1 MAQDRDGLGTSAQ
14 GELTARAMPEDNKQE
29 IVCGCF
35 NLTRGDLERA
45 ATGSNFEQFL
55 EETRAGSRCTACLLD
70 VEYLFVNAPKNRTL
84 TGGSRPVRQERR
96 PLKRR
101 IYDVLDRIAPQIP
114 FRLTNTIPLLSG
126 SGIVERLW
134 LVNQPMVFGKKVGV
148 PPHRFALTIRDG
160 EGRVTGREHHDVG
173 CGESKV
179 ITFPEVSSG
188 TALSIGSVEIS
199 RWGLSPGV
207 RGTTRPHFEVE
218 AARSN
223 TTLHIQGAA
232 PDPEAWL
239 TTIYSPGETRIL
251 FTAVNVAAR
260 PLLLDF
266 DFAEERSAPMR
277 VEVPPFG
284 ARVIEPSAKQS
295 EPGRPLTY
303 RYRGRGRGKIHVMAA
318 SPTLDRIALDH
329 L

>member
-1 MAQDRDGLGTSAQ
+1 MGVAAQ
-14 GELTARAMPEDNKQE
+14 GGLTARTMPEDNRQE

-35 NLTRGDLERA
+35 NLTRGNLEKA
-45 ATGSNFEQFL
+45 ASGSNFERFL
-55 EETRAGSRCTACLLD
+55 EETHAGSRCTACLLD
-70 VEYLFVNAPKNRTL
+70 VEYLFVNAPKDRTSAA
-84 TGGSRPVRQERR
+84 GRHVARQERR

-126 SGIVERLW
+126 RGIVERLW
-134 LVNQPMVFGKKVGV
+134 LVNQPMVLGKKVGV
-148 PPHRFALTIRDG
+148 PPHRFVLTVRDG
-160 EGRVTGREHHDVG
+160 EGRVSGRERHDVG
-173 CGESKV
+173 CGESKA
-179 ITFPEVSSG
+179 ITFSG
-188 TALSIGSVEIS
+188 APSGEALSVGSVEIS

-232 PDPEAWL
+232 PDPQAWL
-239 TTIYSPGETRIL
+239 TAIHAPGETRIL

-260 PLLLDF
+260 PLLLEF
-266 DFAEERSAPMR
+266 DFAEETTAPMR
-277 VEVPPFG
+277 IEVPPFG
-284 ARVIEPSAKQS
+284 ARVIEPSAKHAK
-295 EPGRPLTY
+295 PGQPLTY
-303 RYRGRGRGKIHVMAA
+303 RYRGRGRGKIHVMTA

>member
-1 MAQDRDGLGTSAQ
+1 MSTPDAA
-14 GELTARAMPEDNKQE
+14 AQE

-35 NLTRGDLERA
+35 NLTRGELEKA
-45 ATGSNFEQFL
+45 ATGSNFERFL

-70 VEYLFVNAPKNRTL
+70 VEYLFVNAPKNRIPA
-84 TGGSRPVRQERR
+84 GGSRAARRERR

-101 IYDVLDRIAPQIP
+101 VYDVLDRIAPQIP

-126 SGIVERLW
+126 CGIVERLW

-148 PPHRFALTIRDG
+148 PPHRFVLTIRDG
-160 EGRVTGREHHDVG
+160 EGRVTRRERHDVS
-173 CGESKV
+173 CGESKA
-179 ITFPEVSSG
+179 ITFPDAPSG
-188 TALSIGSVEIS
+188 QALSIGSVEVS
-199 RWGLSPGV
+199 RWGLAPGV

-239 TTIYSPGETRIL
+239 TTIHSPGETRIL
-251 FTAVNVAAR
+251 FTAVNVASR
-260 PLLLDF
+260 PLFLEF
-266 DFAEERSAPMR
+266 DFAEEVSAPMR
-277 VEVPPFG
+277 VQVPPFG
-284 ARVIEPSAKQS
+284 ARVIEPSAEQAK
-295 EPGRPLTY
+295 PGQPLTY

-318 SPTLDRIALDH
+318 SPSLDRIALDH

>member
-1 MAQDRDGLGTSAQ
+1 
-14 GELTARAMPEDNKQE
+14 MPENSGQE

-35 NLTRGDLERA
+35 SLTRSVLEKA
-45 ATGSNFEQFL
+45 AAGSNFEQFL

-70 VEYLFVNAPKNRTL
+70 VEYLFVNAPKNPAALVGAKITR
-84 TGGSRPVRQERR
+84 GEQRS
-96 PLKRR
+96 LKQRL
-101 IYDVLDRIAPQIP
+101 YDVLDRIAPQIP
-114 FRLTNTIPLLSG
+114 FRLTNTVPLLSG
-126 SGIVERLW
+126 GGVVERIW

-148 PPHRFALTIRDG
+148 PPHRFQLTVRDG
-160 EGRVTGREHHDVG
+160 EGKVIGRERHDVS
-173 CGESKV
+173 CGESKA
-179 ITFPEVSSG
+179 IAFPELPARDG
-188 TALSIGSVEIS
+188 QELSIGSVEIS

-239 TTIYSPGETRIL
+239 TIIHSPAETRIL
-251 FTAVNVAAR
+251 FTAVNVASR
-260 PLLLDF
+260 PLVLEF
-266 DFAEERSAPMR
+266 DFAEEPSAPMH

-284 ARVIEPSAKQS
+284 ARLIEPMAKHAK
-295 EPGRPLTY
+295 PGQPLTY
-303 RYRGRGRGKIHVMAA
+303 HYRGRGRGKVHVAAA

>member
-1 MAQDRDGLGTSAQ
+1 MGTAHVT
-14 GELTARAMPEDNKQE
+14 GQE
-29 IVCGCF
+29 VVCGCF
-35 NLTRGDLERA
+35 NLTRADLEKA

-55 EETRAGSRCTACLLD
+55 EDTRAGSRCTACLLD
-70 VEYLFVNAPKNRTL
+70 VEYLFVNAPKDRTL
-84 TGGSRPVRQERR
+84 TAERRVARQERR
-96 PLKRR
+96 ALKRR
-101 IYDVLDRIAPQIP
+101 IYDALDRIAPQIP

-126 SGIVERLW
+126 RGIVERLW

-148 PPHRFALTIRDG
+148 PPHRFVLTIRDG
-160 EGRVTGREHHDVG
+160 EGRVTGRERHDVR
-173 CGESKV
+173 CGESKA
-179 ITFPEVSSG
+179 ITFPGTSSG
-188 TALSIGSVEIS
+188 EALSVGSVEVS
-199 RWGLSPGV
+199 RWGLAPGV

-232 PDPEAWL
+232 PDPAAWL
-239 TTIYSPGETRIL
+239 TTIHSPAETRIL
-251 FTAVNVAAR
+251 FTAVNVASR
-260 PLLLDF
+260 PLLLEF
-266 DFAEERSAPMR
+266 DFAEETSTPTR

-284 ARVIEPSAKQS
+284 ARVVEPSARHAK
-295 EPGRPLTY
+295 PGQVLTY

>member
-1 MAQDRDGLGTSAQ
+1 MSSSD
-14 GELTARAMPEDNKQE
+14 TAAQE
-29 IVCGCF
+29 IICGCF
-35 NLTRGDLERA
+35 SLTRGDLEKA

-70 VEYLFVNAPKNRTL
+70 VEYLFVNAPKDRAS
-84 TGGSRPVRQERR
+84 TGGHHTRRQERR

-101 IYDVLDRIAPQIP
+101 LYDVLDRIAPQIP

-126 SGIVERLW
+126 RGIVERLW
-134 LVNQPMVFGKKVGV
+134 LVNQPMVFGKKIGV
-148 PPHRFALTIRDG
+148 PPHRFMLTIRDG
-160 EGRVTGREHHDVG
+160 EGRVTGRQRHDIH
-173 CGESKV
+173 CGESKA
-179 ITFPEVSSG
+179 ITFPGEPSSE
-188 TALSIGSVEIS
+188 ALSVGSVEVS

-251 FTAVNVAAR
+251 FTAVNVASR
-260 PLLLDF
+260 PLLLEF
-266 DFAEERSAPMR
+266 DFAEETSASTR

-284 ARVIEPSAKQS
+284 ARVIEPSAKHAK
-295 EPGRPLTY
+295 PGQPLTY
-303 RYRGRGRGKIHVMAA
+303 RYRGRGRGKIHVVAA
-318 SPTLDRIALDH
+318 SPALDRIALDH

>member
-1 MAQDRDGLGTSAQ
+1 LSTPVNTLDAAG
-14 GELTARAMPEDNKQE
+14 QE
-29 IVCGCF
+29 VVCGCF
-35 NLTRGDLERA
+35 NLTRGELEKA
-45 ATGSNFEQFL
+45 ASGSNFEQFL

-70 VEYLFVNAPKNRTL
+70 VEYLFVNAPKNRSS
-84 TGGSRPVRQERR
+84 GGSSRIGRSERR

-101 IYDVLDRIAPQIP
+101 IYDVLDRMAPQIP

-126 SGIVERLW
+126 HGIVERLW

-148 PPHRFALTIRDG
+148 PPHRFVLTVRDG
-160 EGRVTGREHHDVG
+160 EGRVTKRERHDVR
-173 CGESKV
+173 CGESKA
-179 ITFPEVSSG
+179 ITFPGTPSG
-188 TALSIGSVEIS
+188 EALSVGSVEVA
-199 RWGLSPGV
+199 RWGLEPGV

-239 TTIYSPGETRIL
+239 TTIHAPGETRIL

-260 PLLLDF
+260 PLSLEF
-266 DFAEERSAPMR
+266 DFAEETSAPMR

-284 ARVIEPSAKQS
+284 ARVIEPSAKQVKA
-295 EPGRPLTY
+295 GQPLTY
-303 RYRGRGRGKIHVMAA
+303 HYRGHGRGKIHVMTA
-318 SPTLDRIALDH
+318 SPSLDRIALDH

>member
-1 MAQDRDGLGTSAQ
+1 MATPALLSNSVGPSDAAG
-14 GELTARAMPEDNKQE
+14 QE
-29 IVCGCF
+29 VICGCF
-35 NLTRGDLERA
+35 SLTRADLVKA
-45 ATGSNFEQFL
+45 ASGSNFEQFL

-70 VEYLFVNAPKNRTL
+70 VEYLFVNAPKDPTSTAGR
-84 TGGSRPVRQERR
+84 RAERQDRR
-96 PLKRR
+96 PMKRR

-126 SGIVERLW
+126 HGIVERLW

-148 PPHRFALTIRDG
+148 PPHRFVLTVRDG
-160 EGRVTGREHHDVG
+160 EGHVTGRERHDVH
-173 CGESKV
+173 CGESKA
-179 ITFPEVSSG
+179 ITFPSKSSSD
-188 TALSIGSVEIS
+188 ALSVGSIEIS

-207 RGTTRPHFEVE
+207 RGTTRPHFEIE

-223 TTLHIQGAA
+223 TALHIQGAA

-239 TTIYSPGETRIL
+239 TTIHSPGETRIL
-251 FTAVNVAAR
+251 FTAVNVASR
-260 PLLLDF
+260 PLLLEF
-266 DFAEERSAPMR
+266 DFAEERSALIR

-284 ARVIEPSAKQS
+284 ARVVEPSARHAK
-295 EPGRPLTY
+295 PGQPLTY